1 MVKMTAFELFEKNVV
16 NIGID
21 RKQLTTKHAFNEES
35 LKCFFV
41 LGALAIC
48 SDLYFF
54 HMTNDFRDYTESFY
68 ITSMS
73 NSVFLVFSIAI
84 WKMNALFQLIDDS
97 QQIGLQSEQIQMI
110 DEIECVK
117 YEINHKIS

>member
-1 MVKMTAFELFEKNVV
+1 MVKTMVKMAAFELFQKNAV

-21 RKQLTTKHAFNEES
+21 RKQLTTRHAFNEES

-41 LGALAIC
+41 LGVLVIC
-48 SDLYFF
+48 CDFYFF
-54 HMTNDFRDYTESFY
+54 HISNDFRDYTESFY

-84 WKMNALFQLIDDS
+84 WKMDALFQFIDECQRIRS
-97 QQIGLQSEQIQMI
+97 QSEQIQMI

-117 YEINHKIS
+117 